1 MANKTQNKGKDELK
15 KYKRYVYKRLHQLS
29 PILQK
34 YSLGNFAESVKIPKK
49 EDEFTELI
57 ITLNLLG
64 DDLRELARTQKELEK
79 SRIAAAVAEAEK
91 KRAAELEMA
100 KNELEKAKTQLEELN
115 KTLEHKVEARTRE
128 LVAAQEKLVRSER
141 LAAIGQLASSVAHE
155 LRNPLGVMKNVI
167 YYLNML
173 EIVQTNGEVKE
184 NLEVLSKEIEIAD
197 KVITDILEFSRI
209 KKPALKHEDINL
221 IVKEVLG
228 RVTIPQ
234 NVKIA
239 TELDETLPEIDIDR
253 LQILQVF
260 YNLITNAIQ
269 AMEKGGTLK
278 IKSYSKNHSVE
289 ISFIDSGVGIPKEYI
304 KKIFDPLFS
313 TKAKG
318 TGLGLSVSASLI
330 EGHEGK
336 IEVKSEVKKGSTFT
350 VSLPKGGASNAR

>member
-1 MANKTQNKGKDELK
+1 MVIDKKENGELK
-15 KYKRYVYKRLHQLS
+15 KYKGYVYKRLHQLS

-34 YSLGNFAESVKIPKK
+34 YSLGNFSESVKIPKK
-49 EDEFTELI
+49 EDEFTELL

-64 DDLRELARTQKELEK
+64 DDLRELARTQQELEK

-91 KRAAELEMA
+91 KRAAELEIA
-100 KNELEKAKTQLEELN
+100 KNELEKAKGQLEELN
-115 KTLEHKVEARTRE
+115 KTLEHKVEERTRE

-173 EIVQTNGEVKE
+173 ETVQNSAEVKE
-184 NLEVLSKEIEIAD
+184 NLEVLSKEIDVAD

-209 KKPALKHEDINL
+209 KKPTLRPENISL

-228 RVTIPQ
+228 RVIIPP
-234 NVKIA
+234 NVEIVN
-239 TELDETLPEIDIDR
+239 EFDETLPPIDLDR
-253 LQILQVF
+253 LQIQQVF
-260 YNLITNAIQ
+260 YNLITNAVQ
-269 AMEKGGTLK
+269 AMEKGGTLN
-278 IKSYSKNHSVE
+278 IKTRSKKNSVE
-289 ISFIDSGVGIPKEYI
+289 ISFKDTGIGIPKEYLL
-304 KKIFDPLFS
+304 KIFDPLFS

-318 TGLGLSVSASLI
+318 TGLGLSVCTSLV

-336 IEVKSEVKKGSTFT
+336 IEVKSEVNKGSTFT
-350 VSLPKGGASNAR
+350 VILPKGGADSAK